1 MSSGDDAS
9 GAKIARG
16 PRREAATALPL
27 QLGKKLREVFGDGP
41 APAPM
46 PDRLQ
51 ELLDALAVKEQKPNS
66 GQGARG
72 GRER

>member
-1 MSSGDDAS
+1 MSKGDRAS
-9 GAKIARG
+9 GANGA
-16 PRREAATALPL
+16 REARCEAAAALPL

-51 ELLDALAVKEQKPNS
+51 ELLDALAAKEQKP
-66 GQGARG
+66 R
-72 GRER
+72 